1 MSVDVISETADPIQS
16 AIESAVEANSEPTDD
31 QAEAAVEVESAGT
44 TEAAT
49 TETEKAEKPAVED
62 EEAELAKITAELVAK
77 NPGMQRGRIGVSR
90 HQAVL
95 TRNRNKW
102 DEERKG
108 LEAKLADFT
117 TKYEDASFKRKLEL
131 ISLVESDHGTFFGAM
146 KATPAYAELIRKEA
160 EALAKTM
167 APASSAPAAKADPS
181 VPTEEPQP
189 DVLLA
194 DGRVTYS
201 QEQALALSKWTAAQ
215 IQGKFSTELDKV
227 RAQVQ
232 PIVDKEKNQK
242 EFDDAKGKLTVLVNE
257 AIAKWPGFKEN
268 MAEIGAL
275 VQRPENVA
283 KGMSLYQAYI
293 EVVPNKLVQDTAA
306 KVTAAEKAMT
316 EKLQQRVPKESIRP
330 GSTPVAKAS
339 ADDSKTDM
347 ESVIRASM
355 KSAGLSAA

>member
-49 TETEKAEKPAVED
+49 TETEKAAPPKEED

-131 ISLVESDHGTFFGAM
+131 ISLVESDHGKFFGAM

-215 IQGKFSTELDKV
+215 IQGKFTSELDKV
-227 RAQVQ
+227 RSQVQ

-242 EFDDAKGKLTVLVNE
+242 EFDAAKERLTQVVE
-257 AIAKWPGFKEN
+257 RAKKELPGFERHMK
-268 MAEIGAL
+268 AIGEY

-283 KGMSLYQAYI
+283 KGMSLYEAYSHI
-293 EVVPNKLVQDTAA
+293 VPAELEKEATA
-306 KVTAAEKAMT
+306 KVAAAEKAMT

-330 GSTPVAKAS
+330 GSTPVAKAA

>member
-16 AIESAVEANSEPTDD
+16 AIESAVEANSEPTDE
-31 QAEAAVEVESAGT
+31 QTEAATEVESAGT
-44 TEAAT
+44 VEAAT
-49 TETEKAEKPAVED
+49 TEAEKTETPKEED
-62 EEAELAKITAELVAK
+62 EDAAIKALESELVGK
-77 NPGMQRGRIGVSR
+77 NPGMARGRIGVSR

-108 LEAKLADFT
+108 LEAKLSEFT
-117 TKYEDASFKRKLEL
+117 KKYEDASFKRKLEL
-131 ISLVESDHGTFFGAM
+131 ISLVESDTGKFFGAM
-146 KATPAYAELIRKEA
+146 KATPAYADLIKKEA

-167 APASSAPAAKADPS
+167 VPAASAPAAAADPS

-201 QEQALALSKWTAAQ
+201 TEQALALTKWTAAQ

-227 RAQVQ
+227 RGEVK
-232 PIVDKEKNQK
+232 PIIDREKYQK
-242 EFDDAKGKLTVLVNE
+242 DFDASKARLTTLVESAKKD
-257 AIAKWPGFKEN
+257 WPGFERH
-268 MAEIGAL
+268 MAAIGEF

-283 KGMSLYQAYI
+283 KGMSLYEAYI
-293 EVVPNKLVQDTAA
+293 HIVPKELEKESAA
-306 KVTAAEKAMT
+306 KVTAAEKNAV

-330 GSTPVAKAS
+330 GSTPVVKAS
-339 ADDSKTDM
+339 KDDSATDM
-347 ESVIRASM
+347 EAIIRASM
-355 KSAGLSAA
+355 KSANLSA